1 MKENNSKLEQIKQ
14 LFNEGIIS
22 VDELISISSRLKSNT
37 SEDSESNSNNLNR
50 YFVTDY
56 LAKDSIKKFP
66 VKQVVDFM
74 HQVNWKWAFEE
85 VTVESFKKQIYELVE
100 ETVKQMFDYVVAHN
114 TTPLKDIEEEFGV
127 ATGGIEVIGYFDEEG
142 YPEIEVRFVA
152 ANVFSSYTQ
161 DDFRVIALN
170 EYVDEE

>member
-22 VDELISISSRLKSNT
+22 VDELIDISSRLKDNQTETLS
-37 SEDSESNSNNLNR
+37 R
-50 YFVTDY
+50 KYVTDY
-56 LAKDSIKKFP
+56 LVEESLKEFP

-74 HQVNWKWAFEE
+74 HRVNWKWALEE
-85 VTVESFKKQIYELVE
+85 VTVESFKKQVYELVE
-100 ETVKQMFDYVVAHN
+100 ETVKQMFDYVAAHN
-114 TTPLKDIEEEFGV
+114 TTPLKDIEEDFGA
-127 ATGGIEVIGYFDEEG
+127 ATGGIEVVGYFDEEG

-161 DDFRVIALN
+161 DDFRAIALN

>member
-22 VDELISISSRLKSNT
+22 VDELISISSRLKDNQTETLS
-37 SEDSESNSNNLNR
+37 R
-50 YFVTDY
+50 KYVTDY
-56 LAKDSIKKFP
+56 LVEESLKEFP
-66 VKQVVDFM
+66 VEQVVDFM
-74 HQVNWKWAFEE
+74 HRINWKWALEE
-85 VTVESFKKQIYELVE
+85 VTVESFKKQVYELVE

-127 ATGGIEVIGYFDEEG
+127 ATGGIEVVGYFDEEG
-142 YPEIEVRFVA
+142 YPEIEVRFGA

-170 EYVDEE
+170 EYVDKE

>member
-22 VDELISISSRLKSNT
+22 VDELISISSRLEGNHAETETLSRK
-37 SEDSESNSNNLNR
+37 
-50 YFVTDY
+50 YVTDY

-66 VKQVVDFM
+66 VNQVVDFM
-74 HQVNWKWAFEE
+74 HRVNWKWALEE

-114 TTPLKDIEEEFGV
+114 TTPLKDIEEEFGA
-127 ATGGIEVIGYFDEEG
+127 ATGGIEVVGYFDEEG

>member
-1 MKENNSKLEQIKQ
+1 MKENNLKREQIKQ

-22 VDELISISSRLKSNT
+22 VDELIDISSRLKDNQTETLS
-37 SEDSESNSNNLNR
+37 R
-50 YFVTDY
+50 KYVTDY
-56 LAKDSIKKFP
+56 LVEESLKEFP
-66 VKQVVDFM
+66 VEQVVDFM
-74 HQVNWKWAFEE
+74 HQINWKWALEE
-85 VTVESFKKQIYELVE
+85 VTVESFKKQVYELVE

-127 ATGGIEVIGYFDEEG
+127 ATGGIEVVGYFDEEG

-152 ANVFSSYTQ
+152 ATTFSSYTQ

>member
-37 SEDSESNSNNLNR
+37 SEDSENCNNLSR

-74 HQVNWKWAFEE
+74 HQVNWKWALEE

-114 TTPLKDIEEEFGV
+114 TTPLKYIKEDFGV

-152 ANVFSSYTQ
+152 AATFSSYTQ
-161 DDFRVIALN
+161 NDFRVIALN
-170 EYVDEE
+170 EYVDKE

>member
-22 VDELISISSRLKSNT
+22 VDELIDISSRLKDNQTETLS
-37 SEDSESNSNNLNR
+37 R
-50 YFVTDY
+50 KYVTDY
-56 LAKDSIKKFP
+56 LVEESLKEFP

-74 HQVNWKWAFEE
+74 HRVNWKWALEE
-85 VTVESFKKQIYELVE
+85 VTVESFKKQVYELVE
-100 ETVKQMFDYVVAHN
+100 ETVKQMFDYVAAHN
-114 TTPLKDIEEEFGV
+114 TTPLKDIEEDFGA
-127 ATGGIEVIGYFDEEG
+127 ATGGIEVVGYFDEEG

>member
-1 MKENNSKLEQIKQ
+1 MNENNSKLEQIKQ

-22 VDELISISSRLKSNT
+22 VDELISISSRLGGDHTETETLSRK
-37 SEDSESNSNNLNR
+37 
-50 YFVTDY
+50 YVTDY
-56 LAKDSIKKFP
+56 LAEESLKEFP

-74 HQVNWKWAFEE
+74 HQINWKWALEE
-85 VTVESFKKQIYELVE
+85 VTVESFKKQVYELVE
-100 ETVKQMFDYVVAHN
+100 ETVRQMFDYVVAHN
-114 TTPLKDIEEEFGV
+114 TTPLKYIKEDFGA

-142 YPEIEVRFVA
+142 YPEIEVKFVA
-152 ANVFSSYTQ
+152 AATFSSYTQ

>member
-22 VDELISISSRLKSNT
+22 VDELISISSRLGGDHTETKT
-37 SEDSESNSNNLNR
+37 LNR
-50 YFVTDY
+50 KYVTDY
-56 LAKDSIKKFP
+56 LAEESLKEFP

-74 HQVNWKWAFEE
+74 HRVNWKWALEE

-114 TTPLKDIEEEFGV
+114 TTPLKDIEEDFGA
-127 ATGGIEVIGYFDEEG
+127 ATGGIEVVGYFDEEG